1 MPFTVP
7 SDEGEDYI
15 VEVYE
20 ATFPSVTTMNGDTAC
35 DTITIVDDSDLE
47 GPQDF
52 GFFIS
57 RVTVGGSTLPGIQ
70 FMGQFTTVEI
80 EDNDG
85 KKLLLE
91 NAISLIH
98 LCLVVY
104 ISLCAHLGSTFLQF
118 KLTTRV

>member
-7 SDEGEDYI
+7 SDEEDYI

-20 ATFPSVTTMNGDTAC
+20 TTFPSVTTMNGDTAC
-35 DTITIVDDSDLE
+35 DTITIVDDDDLE

-57 RVTVGGSTLPGIQ
+57 RVTVSGSTLPGIQ

-80 EDNDG
+80 GDNDG
-85 KKLLLE
+85 KKH
-91 NAISLIH
+91 I
-98 LCLVVY
+98 VVDN
-104 ISLCAHLGSTFLQF
+104 IVSIETLHT
-118 KLTTRV
+118 

>member
-1 MPFTVP
+1 MPFTIS

-15 VEVYE
+15 VDVYE
-20 ATFPSVTTMNGDTAC
+20 TTFPSVTTMNGDTAC
-35 DTITIVDDSDLE
+35 DTITIVDDGNLE

-57 RVTVGGSTLPGIQ
+57 RVTVSGTTLPGIQ

-85 KKLLLE
+85 KQLFTCECELLHDTLMFGGCMC
-91 NAISLIH
+91 SLWKHI
-98 LCLVVY
+98 CSV
-104 ISLCAHLGSTFLQF
+104 
-118 KLTTRV
+118 

>member
-7 SDEGEDYI
+7 LDEGEDYI
-15 VEVYE
+15 VDVYE
-20 ATFPSVTTMNGDTAC
+20 TTFPSVTTMNGDTAC

-70 FMGQFTTVEI
+70 FMGQFTSVEI

-85 KKLLLE
+85 KKL
-91 NAISLIH
+91 IS
-98 LCLVVY
+98 CE
-104 ISLCAHLGSTFLQF
+104 CAAAS
-118 KLTTRV
+118 